1 MKKILVIGCPG
12 SGKSAFSKALHLIT
26 GIQLIHLDMLYWGS
40 DRTHVERSVFIEK
53 LKNANLNEA
62 NYDKCIMTHAI
73 KEEQIMKKIAMF
85 TMGTR
90 GDIQPYIFLS
100 KELIRNGYDV
110 TLGSHPCW
118 RKLVEDSNIHF
129 EPIGPDIDIEK
140 EAAIIRGKTSNP
152 TLSMFRTMNF
162 VFKIIQNS
170 TNEVFELCKGK
181 DLIIVSHSQMGATEA
196 EALGIPT
203 VNVTLQKEMVA
214 ERLKPQS
221 FWNKL
226 IGNIIGK
233 QVAKPYNK
241 IRKVYGLKPIQS
253 SDEIISRKLNLI
265 PISKHV
271 LERSP
276 YWEEH
281 HILTGYWYEDEENYM
296 PDEKLAAF
304 LASGEKPILLS
315 LGAMSFEAESE
326 KEKLDMFVRAFS
338 NLGYRAIIQG
348 FQKTLQ
354 NYELPKKMISCGS
367 IPHSFLFKHCLFVI
381 HHCGFGTSAATMIYG
396 IPSIPVPH
404 VLDQMGFAMQL
415 YNINVAT
422 KPLKSK
428 DLSEASISE
437 ALLDMKNTYEEKKK
451 NAALISAKIKEE
463 GGVKEAVRL
472 IEQTMKDCAFK

>member
-1 MKKILVIGCPG
+1 
-12 SGKSAFSKALHLIT
+12 
-26 GIQLIHLDMLYWGS
+26 
-40 DRTHVERSVFIEK
+40 
-53 LKNANLNEA
+53 
-62 NYDKCIMTHAI
+62 
-73 KEEQIMKKIAMF
+73 MKKIAMF

-100 KELIRNGYDV
+100 RELIRNGYDV

-118 RKLVEDSNIHF
+118 KNLVEEAGIHF
-129 EPIGPDIDIEK
+129 EPIGPDIDIDK

-152 TLSMFRTMNF
+152 ALSMLRMMNF

-170 TNEVFELCKGK
+170 THQIFEVCKGK

-196 EALGIPT
+196 EVLGIPT
-203 VNVTLQKEMVA
+203 INVTLQKEMIA
-214 ERLKPQS
+214 EKLKPQS

-226 IGNIIGK
+226 IGQVIGK

-271 LERSP
+271 LERNP
-276 YWEEH
+276 YWEEQ
-281 HILTGYWYEDEENYM
+281 HILTGYWYVDEENYV

-315 LGAMSFEAESE
+315 LGAMSFEEESE
-326 KEKLDMFVRAFS
+326 KEKLDMFVNAFS
-338 NLGYRAIIQG
+338 RTGYRAIIQG

-354 NYELPKKMISCGS
+354 NYELPETMISCGS
-367 IPHSFLFKHCLFVI
+367 VPHSFLFKHCLFVI
-381 HHCGFGTSAATMIYG
+381 HHCGFGTAAATMIYG

-415 YNINVAT
+415 YDINVAT

-428 DLSEASISE
+428 DLNESSIYEAI
-437 ALLDMKNTYEEKKK
+437 LDMQSNFEEKKK
-451 NAALISAKIKEE
+451 NAELISAKIKEE
-463 GGVKEAVRL
+463 GGVEEAVRL
-472 IEQTMKDCAFK
+472 IEKVMEK